1 MDWLDSIGSQWM
13 IGPGLS
19 RLLASLLALL
29 AWYALYRLLRR
40 ILRRA
45 FDARAGRHR
54 ANPRTARA
62 LQRGMHVLALLLL
75 ALLQLEI
82 WGVSVS
88 GLWSGVLSVFAI
100 VGIGLLAAWSLLSNA
115 TASVFLSV
123 WRPYRRGDHLT
134 MVPDEMEGT
143 IIEQNMLFTVLRC
156 SDNDE
161 IVIPNSMLFQRM
173 VRVRRGGGGGA
184 GVVEE
189 WNPQ

>member
-143 IIEQNMLFTVLRC
+143 ILEQNMLFTVLRC

-184 GVVEE
+184 GAVEE

>member
-1 MDWLDSIGSQWM
+1 
-13 IGPGLS
+13 
-19 RLLASLLALL
+19 
-29 AWYALYRLLRR
+29 
-40 ILRRA
+40 
-45 FDARAGRHR
+45 
-54 ANPRTARA
+54 ARA

-143 IIEQNMLFTVLRC
+143 ILEQNMLFTVLRC

-184 GVVEE
+184 GAVEE